1 MKQGIAWM
9 MAAFLVTEAASAQS
23 DTLRWTLDDCLQY
36 AMEQN
41 IQLQQNRL
49 SLEESKIDVKTAK
62 AALFP
67 SLSFSTSQ
75 NVVNRPYQENSA
87 SVSGTEII
95 SSNNNTSYN
104 GNYGLNASWTVWNG
118 NRRRNTIKQQQIAEE
133 MAALT
138 VQEQENLLQEEIT
151 KLYVQILYAQ
161 ESVHINENTVELSK
175 AQYERGVQL
184 LEAGD
189 ISKSELA
196 QLESQVSNDQYQL
209 VTARATL
216 ADYNLQLKQL
226 LEIDNGKELVLSV
239 PELNEETVLAPLPD
253 KQFVYE
259 SALAI
264 RPKIQSNKASIR
276 SADLSVKIAKSGYM
290 PNLSLSAGIGTNHT
304 SGSDFTFS
312 EQVKNGWNNSIGLT
326 LSIPIFQNRE
336 TKSAVEKAKIQYKS
350 TQLDMTNAE
359 KELYRNIETMWLD
372 ATNAQQQFVAAD
384 SKLKS
389 CQSSYN
395 LVNEQFSLGMKN
407 TVELLTEKNNLLSA
421 QQERIQA
428 KYMAILNRSLL
439 MFYANDKIEL

>member
-1 MKQGIAWM
+1 

-253 KQFVYE
+253 KQFVLN
-259 SALAI
+259 SM
-264 RPKIQSNKASIR
+264 
-276 SADLSVKIAKSGYM
+276 KS
-290 PNLSLSAGIGTNHT
+290 
-304 SGSDFTFS
+304 
-312 EQVKNGWNNSIGLT
+312 K
-326 LSIPIFQNRE
+326 
-336 TKSAVEKAKIQYKS
+336 
-350 TQLDMTNAE
+350 
-359 KELYRNIETMWLD
+359 
-372 ATNAQQQFVAAD
+372 D
-384 SKLKS
+384 SH
-389 CQSSYN
+389 
-395 LVNEQFSLGMKN
+395 
-407 TVELLTEKNNLLSA
+407 
-421 QQERIQA
+421 
-428 KYMAILNRSLL
+428 
-439 MFYANDKIEL
+439 